1 MKKTAISLIAL
12 LCFALA
18 CGAQAQINAGTA
30 NLRFS
35 EQVSNAPP
43 GTCGC
48 FGLAGVEGDATWNL
62 FSLGASHRAGL
73 GVAGDLGV
81 VHTGQVNGA
90 DYGLTLTTFTAGP
103 RVRLPGKRL
112 QTFGQA
118 LFGVAHGS
126 GSQFP
131 SGNTLVSSANSFAM
145 DFGGGVDY
153 SVNRRF
159 SLRAVQLD
167 YLRTNLPNIVSGWQ
181 NNLRIGVGVTVRF
194 GSVTKR

>member
-1 MKKTAISLIAL
+1 MKKTAISFVAL
-12 LCFALA
+12 LCLALA
-18 CGAQAQINAGTA
+18 CDAHAQINPGTA

-35 EQVSNAPP
+35 EQVSNAPS

-48 FGLAGVEGDATWNL
+48 FGLEGVAADAAWNL
-62 FSLGASHRAGL
+62 FRLGSSHGAGL

-90 DYGLTLTTFTAGP
+90 NYGLTLTTFAAGP

-118 LFGVAHGS
+118 LFGIAHGS

-131 SGNTLVSSANSFAM
+131 SGNILVSSANSFAL
-145 DFGGGVDY
+145 DLGGGADY
-153 SVNRRF
+153 SISNRF

-167 YLRTNLPNIVSGWQ
+167 YLRTSFPNILSGWQ

-194 GSVTKR
+194 GSSTKR

>member
-1 MKKTAISLIAL
+1 MKKTAISIVAL
-12 LCFALA
+12 LCSALA
-18 CGAQAQINAGTA
+18 CGAQAQINPGTA
-30 NLRFS
+30 NLRFN

-48 FGLAGVEGDATWNL
+48 FGLAGVAGDAAWNL
-62 FSLGASHRAGL
+62 FAFGTSHRAGL
-73 GVAGDLGV
+73 GVAGDVGV

-103 RVRLPGKRL
+103 RVRVPGKRVR
-112 QTFGQA
+112 TFGQA

-131 SGNTLVSSANSFAM
+131 SGNTLVSSANSFAL
-145 DFGGGVDY
+145 DLGGGVDY
-153 SVNRRF
+153 SIGNRF

-167 YLRTNLPNIVSGWQ
+167 YLRTNLPNILSGWQ

-194 GSVTKR
+194 GSLAKR